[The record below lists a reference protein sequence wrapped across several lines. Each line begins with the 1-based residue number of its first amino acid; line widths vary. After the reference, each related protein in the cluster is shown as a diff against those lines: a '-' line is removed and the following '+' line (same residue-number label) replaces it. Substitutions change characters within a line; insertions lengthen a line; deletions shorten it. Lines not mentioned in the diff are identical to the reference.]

1 MFELTKPVNVSEGG
15 LLIPIV
21 KTLKEHIK
29 VFRQA
34 LITDGAYD
42 NESNLKFIVQ
52 ELKAKP
58 VVARNLCWEK
68 HKEHKLSRK
77 GTPICIARSEMIYWG
92 RFCDR
97 GRVRLKYVCPIIH
110 SKSYKEKYYFC
121 PWNHPKF
128 TERKGYYV
136 YIRGDDTVRR
146 SIDYG
151 SAEFKRLYSFRTA
164 SRGYHLEIS
173 QLGYVISIC

>member
-1 MFELTKPVNVSEGG
+1 MRISGTQNLSDLRRALLNNPSLCLKCGFDPLHLPPVERFSSFELTKPANVSKGE
-15 LLIPIV
+15 LLIAIV

-29 VFRQA
+29 AFRQA

-42 NESNLKFIVQ
+42 KESNLKFIVQ

-58 VVARNLCWEK
+58 VAARNLCWEK

-77 GTPICIARSEMIYWG
+77 GMSICIAGLEMICWG

-97 GRVRLKYVCPIIH
+97 GRVRLKYVCPIIN
-110 SKSYKEKYYFC
+110 SKSYREKYYFC

-128 TERKGYYV
+128 TEGKGY
-136 YIRGDDTVRR
+136 
-146 SIDYG
+146 
-151 SAEFKRLYSFRTA
+151 
-164 SRGYHLEIS
+164 
-173 QLGYVISIC
+173 